1 MTMTMDKDV
10 KRKYSVA
17 ISKGAGLI
25 EETRCLLEHW
35 RPGEPLDGF
44 TCRVQEEGLL
54 GNSTAYRTRDIV
66 RRVFAPRYLR
76 PSDKPARILKR
87 MLSSGLSGRIFTE
100 LLFVFTAR
108 QDPLVYDF
116 TIREYWPAVRR
127 GRAVLD
133 TAPMLFF
140 LSEAHENGRLDNQW
154 SEKVSVRIA
163 RCVLGLLRDI
173 GFLREVV
180 RGRREIVN
188 YRLTDE
194 GAAILARE
202 LNESGVTDSSLCNHP
217 DWGLFGMTP
226 SAVVERLDGLGE
238 HRGVIVQRAGS
249 VVHFTWVTKS
259 IAELIDV
266 LAR

>member
-1 MTMTMDKDV
+1 MVGEMK
-10 KRKYSVA
+10 S
-17 ISKGAGLI
+17 
-25 EETRCLLEHW
+25 LLEHW

-44 TCRVQEEGLL
+44 THRVQVEGLI
-54 GNSTAYRTRDIV
+54 GNSTAYRTRDVV
-66 RRVFAPRYLR
+66 RRVFAPRFLR
-76 PSDKPARILKR
+76 PNDKPARILR
-87 MLSSGLSGRIFTE
+87 QVLASGLPGRVFTE
-100 LLFVFTAR
+100 LLFLFTAR

-127 GRAVLD
+127 GRPVLD
-133 TAPMLFF
+133 TDPMLSF
-140 LSEAHENGRLDNQW
+140 LSEAHCDGRLDNQW
-154 SEKVSVRIA
+154 SENVSVRIA
-163 RCVLGLLRDI
+163 RCVLGLLRDV

-188 YRLTDE
+188 YHMSDE
-194 GAAILARE
+194 GAAVLARE

-226 SAVVERLDGLGE
+226 AEVVERLDGLGE

-249 VVHFTWVTKS
+249 VVHFTWVVKS
-259 IAELIDV
+259 IEELIDV